1 MKRHRAR
8 QPAQRKGFLTEG
20 FTRSEV
26 ARAADSR
33 QPGQPSAVP
42 ALLRA
47 NPAGRFLS
55 ATGNRGWLL
64 GLLLV
69 LATVLAYQPAW
80 QGGFLW
86 DDDFYLTQNRM
97 LFEPGG
103 LKQM

>member
-1 MKRHRAR
+1 LASGAIS
-8 QPAQRKGFLTEG
+8 PAHPTGDGLAG
-20 FTRSEV
+20 
-26 ARAADSR
+26 
-33 QPGQPSAVP
+33 
-42 ALLRA
+42 LL
-47 NPAGRFLS
+47 AGGS
-55 ATGNRGWLL
+55 NRGWLL